1 MKDTIQIRM
10 YDNCEDKMKKISIV
24 LPVYNGAKSVKKCI
38 KSIFAQDYTNLEI
51 IIVNDGSTDNSE
63 EIIKS
68 VIEEYGR
75 KDVIYI
81 YKENTGVADTRNY
94 AISIAS
100 GDYITFID
108 QDDMYSENY
117 CSSYMGLVHE
127 NTDIVV
133 GGYIRVD
140 SEEKELYREHLAEA
154 EWSKYIV
161 TAPWAHIYKRE
172 FLVNNKIEFL
182 KSAIGED
189 VYFNILAYAYAKNV
203 KICEEELY
211 YWANNPESVSNSK
224 QAKIDENIDPL
235 FLLQSIYDRMPE
247 VSGKKKEFIEY
258 YFIRY
263 IVWYILF
270 TLKNSEWKKVREK
283 KKEMFNWLETKFPY
297 YRKNPNIKMGLPKGD
312 SLRNRLSVCGI
323 IRLNTL
329 RADNLFLKILKIV
342 L

>member
-1 MKDTIQIRM
+1 M
-10 YDNCEDKMKKISIV
+10 
-24 LPVYNGAKSVKKCI
+24 
-38 KSIFAQDYTNLEI
+38 
-51 IIVNDGSTDNSE
+51 
-63 EIIKS
+63 
-68 VIEEYGR
+68 
-75 KDVIYI
+75 IYI

-117 CSSYMGLVHE
+117 CSSYMGLVDE

-161 TAPWAHIYKRE
+161 TAPWAHIYKRD

-211 YWANNPESVSNSK
+211 YWTNNPESVSNSK

-235 FLLQSIYDRMPE
+235 FLLQSIYDRRSE
-247 VSGKKKEFIEY
+247 ERRVGKEC
-258 YFIRY
+258 RSR
-263 IVWYILF
+263 W
-270 TLKNSEWKKVREK
+270 S
-283 KKEMFNWLETKFPY
+283 PY
-297 YRKNPNIKMGLPKGD
+297 H
-312 SLRNRLSVCGI
+312 
-323 IRLNTL
+323 
-329 RADNLFLKILKIV
+329 
-342 L
+342 

>member
-1 MKDTIQIRM
+1 MRKLTII
-10 YDNCEDKMKKISIV
+10 
-24 LPVYNGAKSVKKCI
+24 LPVYNGKKKIERCLR
-38 KSIFAQDYTNLEI
+38 SIFNQRYSNLEI

-63 EIIKS
+63 EIIKN
-68 VIEEYGR
+68 VIEQYGG
-75 KDVIYI
+75 KDIIYI

-100 GDYITFID
+100 GDYISFID

-117 CSSYMGLVHE
+117 CSSYMGLVDE

-133 GGYIRVD
+133 GGYIRID
-140 SEEKELYREHLAEA
+140 SAEKELYREHLVEA

-161 TAPWAHIYKRE
+161 TAPWAHVYKRD

-203 KICEEELY
+203 KICQEELY
-211 YWANNPESVSNSK
+211 FWTNNPESVSNSK
-224 QAKIDENIDPL
+224 QAKIDKNIDPL
-235 FLLQSIYDRMPE
+235 FLLQSIYDRLPE
-247 VSGKKKEFIEY
+247 ISGEKKEIIEY

-270 TLKNSEWKKVREK
+270 TLKNSEWKKVKEK
-283 KKEMFNWLETKFPY
+283 KKEMFNWLGRNISN
-297 YRKNPNIKMGLPKGD
+297 YRKNSYIRMGLPKGD
-312 SLRNRLSVCGI
+312 SLRNRLSVWGI

-329 RADNLFLKILKIV
+329 RADNLILKILKIV

>member
-1 MKDTIQIRM
+1 
-10 YDNCEDKMKKISIV
+10 MKKISIV
-24 LPVYNGAKSVKKCI
+24 LPVYNGAKSIKKCI
-38 KSIFAQDYTNLEI
+38 ESIFAQDYANLEI

-68 VIEEYGR
+68 VIEESGR

-81 YKENTGVADTRNY
+81 KKENTGVADTRNY

-117 CSSYMGLVHE
+117 CSSYMGLVDE

-140 SEEKELYREHLAEA
+140 SDEKELYREHLAEA

-161 TAPWAHIYKRE
+161 TAPWAHVYRRD
-172 FLVNNKIEFL
+172 FLINNKIEFL

-211 YWANNPESVSNSK
+211 YWTNNPESVSNSK

-235 FLLQSIYDRMPE
+235 FFLQSIYDRLPE

-270 TLKNSEWKKVREK
+270 TLKNSEWKKVKEK
-283 KKEMFNWLETKFPY
+283 KKEMFDWLETKFPY

>member
-1 MKDTIQIRM
+1 
-10 YDNCEDKMKKISIV
+10 MKKISIV

-94 AISIAS
+94 AISIAL

-117 CSSYMGLVHE
+117 CSSYMGLVDE

-161 TAPWAHIYKRE
+161 TAPWAHIYKRD
-172 FLVNNKIEFL
+172 FLV

-211 YWANNPESVSNSK
+211 YWTNNPESVSNSK

-235 FLLQSIYDRMPE
+235 FLLQSIYDRLPE

-283 KKEMFNWLETKFPY
+283 KKEMFDWLETKFPY

-323 IRLNTL
+323 IRLNML
-329 RADNLFLKILKIV
+329 RADNLILKILKVV

>member
-117 CSSYMGLVHE
+117 CSSYMGLVDE

-140 SEEKELYREHLAEA
+140 SEEKDLYREHLAEA

-161 TAPWAHIYKRE
+161 TAPWAHIYKRD

-211 YWANNPESVSNSK
+211 YLGHIKTLTHWSK
-224 QAKIDENIDPL
+224 QNQTNTNSA
-235 FLLQSIYDRMPE
+235 
-247 VSGKKKEFIEY
+247 KKE
-258 YFIRY
+258 
-263 IVWYILF
+263 
-270 TLKNSEWKKVREK
+270 
-283 KKEMFNWLETKFPY
+283 
-297 YRKNPNIKMGLPKGD
+297 G
-312 SLRNRLSVCGI
+312 
-323 IRLNTL
+323 
-329 RADNLFLKILKIV
+329 KIYL
-342 L
+342 

>member
-1 MKDTIQIRM
+1 
-10 YDNCEDKMKKISIV
+10 MKKISIV

-117 CSSYMGLVHE
+117 CSSYMGLVDE

-140 SEEKELYREHLAEA
+140 SEEKDLYREHLAEA

-161 TAPWAHIYKRE
+161 TAPWAHIYKRD

-211 YWANNPESVSNSK
+211 YWTNNPESVSNSK
-224 QAKIDENIDPL
+224 L
-235 FLLQSIYDRMPE
+235 PE

-270 TLKNSEWKKVREK
+270 TLKNSEWKKVKEK

-323 IRLNTL
+323 IRLNML
-329 RADNLFLKILKIV
+329 RADNLILKILKVV

>member
-94 AISIAS
+94 AISIAL

-117 CSSYMGLVHE
+117 CSSYMGLVDE

-161 TAPWAHIYKRE
+161 TAPWAHIYKRD

-211 YWANNPESVSNSK
+211 YWTNNPESVSNSK

-235 FLLQSIYDRMPE
+235 FLLQSI
-247 VSGKKKEFIEY
+247 
-258 YFIRY
+258 
-263 IVWYILF
+263 
-270 TLKNSEWKKVREK
+270 
-283 KKEMFNWLETKFPY
+283 
-297 YRKNPNIKMGLPKGD
+297 
-312 SLRNRLSVCGI
+312 
-323 IRLNTL
+323 
-329 RADNLFLKILKIV
+329 
-342 L
+342 

>member
-94 AISIAS
+94 AISIAL

-117 CSSYMGLVHE
+117 CSSYMGLVDE

-140 SEEKELYREHLAEA
+140 SEEK
-154 EWSKYIV
+154 YIV
-161 TAPWAHIYKRE
+161 TAPWAHIYKRD

-211 YWANNPESVSNSK
+211 YWTNNPESVSNSK

-235 FLLQSIYDRMPE
+235 FLLQSIYDRLPE

-283 KKEMFNWLETKFPY
+283 KKEMFDWLETKFPY
-297 YRKNPNIKMGLPKGD
+297 YRKNPNIKMGLPKEY
-312 SLRNRLSVCGI
+312 SLSNRLSVCGI
-323 IRLNTL
+323 IRLNML
-329 RADNLFLKILKIV
+329 RADNLILKILKVV